1 MVFRMF
7 YRPYSDNQSPKKGT
21 IMSNSLATTDD
32 SASFLKKAALTTL
45 GVVGAGAALYGLC
58 YFGAKRGSLAAL
70 SSGVLRYDITLTSD
84 GEDVPL
90 TPID

>member
-1 MVFRMF
+1 MVFRMI

-21 IMSNSLATTDD
+21 IMSNSIDTTDD
-32 SASFLKKAALTTL
+32 RANFGKKAALTTL

-58 YFGAKRGSLAAL
+58 YFGAKRGSIAAL
-70 SSGVLRYDITLTSD
+70 SSGAPRYEITLTSD
-84 GEDVPL
+84 GKDVPL